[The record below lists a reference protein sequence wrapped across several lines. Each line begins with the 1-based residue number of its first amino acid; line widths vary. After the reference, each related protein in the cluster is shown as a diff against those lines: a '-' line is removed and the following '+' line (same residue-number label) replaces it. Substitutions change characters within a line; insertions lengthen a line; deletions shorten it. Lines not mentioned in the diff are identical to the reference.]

1 MKLSV
6 RSCSRLDYSFPL
18 PHTRDCCEGEE
29 GLYKWKMI
37 WWAHTCGRKDNRRV
51 CVWEKA
57 EKKHWKRVWKGGSVC
72 SKKKKKKHMR
82 NQASGPRFPLS
93 SEWVWKRAADKCV
106 NYSSWL
112 WLFNSGSLLFI
123 GTLSI
128 SFLLRDCLPWI
139 HHCSLFHTIPH
150 PRGIVG
156 TPGKSPHLPVW
167 TLLSP
172 SFSSNTAWAEH
183 WFKPILSTFCGV
195 YNY

>member
-1 MKLSV
+1 MSAHLWEERQQESV
-6 RSCSRLDYSFPL
+6 CLRKSREETL
-18 PHTRDCCEGEE
+18 EE
-29 GLYKWKMI
+29 GLE
-37 WWAHTCGRKDNRRV
+37 RRE
-51 CVWEKA
+51 CLQQ
-57 EKKHWKRVWKGGSVC
+57 
-72 SKKKKKKHMR
+72 KKKKKHMR

-172 SFSSNTAWAEH
+172 SYSSNTAWAEH